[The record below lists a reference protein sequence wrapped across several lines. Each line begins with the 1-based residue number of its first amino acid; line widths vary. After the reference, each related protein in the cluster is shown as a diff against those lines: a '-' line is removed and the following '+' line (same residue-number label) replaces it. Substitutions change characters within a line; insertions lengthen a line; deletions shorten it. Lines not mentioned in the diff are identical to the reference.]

1 MSPPPPLSG
10 QIPLKIVFEMLLYG
24 LGLKSYSYDLAAEGY
39 PFWRFELKK
48 TYGGIIVSQIYN
60 PIFLDPSRILH
71 LISTFNMDSESKSE
85 FSTIIV

>member
-1 MSPPPPLSG
+1 MEIGEPPPQPLSG

-60 PIFLDPSRILH
+60 PIFFGSIKNIALD
-71 LISTFNMDSESKSE
+71 FN
-85 FSTIIV
+85 F